1 MIIHKFNSIVFYKG
15 IDKKYYLYPLNL
27 LCPNTYYFVECI
39 TYDGGVELNFPHLK
53 IPAVFLTNTTWE
65 KEFK

>member
-1 MIIHKFNSIVFYKG
+1 MTLHKSNSIVFYKG

-53 IPAVFLTNTTWE
+53 IPAIFLMNTTWE